1 LRFCQRTVLMARK
14 WFYRVQKV
22 DFRKVKC
29 CQIYP
34 RMNFL
39 EQNIES

>member
-1 LRFCQRTVLMARK
+1 MAQK

-22 DFRKVKC
+22 DFRQEKC

-34 RMNFL
+34 RMSFL
-39 EQNIES
+39 EQNLES